1 MSKSNKGQDDGLTAM
16 MDLWRQG
23 QEAFVKAQAEMGE
36 TFQKSLGALAEDVV
50 KPPKADSP
58 MENMGVNFAEAG
70 EKAFLAWQDF
80 LKAWSPVSSPMG
92 GFNDMLLKQG
102 FAGFP
107 DFGTGGLLTPFSMGG
122 ADIAAQMLDPKS
134 WSPCAPDE
142 LRKILQ
148 VVADGPRFADLATPQ
163 LEAAAAWREVIDYQK
178 AAADLFTEVQGAW
191 GRTYERYAKDNA
203 LEDLKSGNAPEALK
217 AWLAAANAELLET
230 QRTPGFMD
238 AQKRMMRAGL
248 EIKLRQKEIAEQW
261 CETWQMPTRTEV
273 DDLSKMVQ
281 ELRREVRKLKRELAK
296 KS

>member
-1 MSKSNKGQDDGLTAM
+1 
-16 MDLWRQG
+16 
-23 QEAFVKAQAEMGE
+23 
-36 TFQKSLGALAEDVV
+36 
-50 KPPKADSP
+50 
-58 MENMGVNFAEAG
+58 
-70 EKAFLAWQDF
+70 
-80 LKAWSPVSSPMG
+80 
-92 GFNDMLLKQG
+92 
-102 FAGFP
+102 
-107 DFGTGGLLTPFSMGG
+107 
-122 ADIAAQMLDPKS
+122 
-134 WSPCAPDE
+134 
-142 LRKILQ
+142 
-148 VVADGPRFADLATPQ
+148 
-163 LEAAAAWREVIDYQK
+163 IDYQK

>member
-1 MSKSNKGQDDGLTAM
+1 MSKSGNGQEDGLTAM

-36 TFQKSLGALAEDVV
+36 TFQKSLSVLAAETS
-50 KPPKADSP
+50 KADSSDFSA
-58 MENMGVNFAEAG
+58 MG
-70 EKAFLAWQDF
+70 EKAFAAWQGF

-92 GFNDMLLKQG
+92 GFNDILLKQG

-107 DFGTGGLLTPFSMGG
+107 DFGTGGLLTPFSIGG
-122 ADIAAQMLDPKS
+122 ADVAAQMLDTKS
-134 WSPCAPDE
+134 WSPYAPDE

-148 VVADGPRFADLATPQ
+148 LVADGPRFADLATPQ

-178 AAADLFTEVQGAW
+178 AAGDLFAEVQGAW
-191 GRTYERYAKDNA
+191 ARTYERYSKENA

-217 AWLAAANAELLET
+217 AWLAAANTELLET
-230 QRTPGFMD
+230 QRAPAFMD
-238 AQKRMMRAGL
+238 AQKRMVRAGL

-273 DDLSKMVQ
+273 DDLAKIVQ